1 MGESRFSAEAPRN
14 PFPPHLRGPGEAKTG
29 NKQGEKG
36 IGAGNI
42 FSKRKDIF
50 SQRKGDI
57 YMAFQTPFK
66 GALQFVLIQSLRRIF
81 LTWTYKLEA
90 S

>member
-29 NKQGEKG
+29 NKHGEKG
-36 IGAGNI
+36 IRAGNI
-42 FSKRKDIF
+42 FSKRK
-50 SQRKGDI
+50 GEM